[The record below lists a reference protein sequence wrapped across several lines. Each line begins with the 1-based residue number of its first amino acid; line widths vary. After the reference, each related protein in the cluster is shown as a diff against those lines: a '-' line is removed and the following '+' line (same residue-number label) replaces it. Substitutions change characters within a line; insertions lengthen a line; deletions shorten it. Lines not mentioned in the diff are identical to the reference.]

1 VRCAAALV
9 FALAVALPG
18 CGGSDSSSKAPG
30 VQAADFRFAPATV
43 RVHTGDA
50 VEWRNSG
57 RTDHTVKG
65 PGFFSRDVPPGG
77 RWKHRFATPGTFR
90 YLCTLHPDAMKGTVV
105 VTAP

>member
-1 VRCAAALV
+1 VV
-9 FALAVALPG
+9 FALAVALAG
-18 CGGSDSSSKAPG
+18 CGGGDSSSHGPE

-43 RVHTGDA
+43 RVQAGDT

-65 PGFFSRDVPPGG
+65 ALFFSRDVPPGG
-77 RWKHRFATPGTFR
+77 RWAHRFATPGTFR
-90 YLCTLHPDAMKGTVV
+90 YRCTLHPDAMRGTVV